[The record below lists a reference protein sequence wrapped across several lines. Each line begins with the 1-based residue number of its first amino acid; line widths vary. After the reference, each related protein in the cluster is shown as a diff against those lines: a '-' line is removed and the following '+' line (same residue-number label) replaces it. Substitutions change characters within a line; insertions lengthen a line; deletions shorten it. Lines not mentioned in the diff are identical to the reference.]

1 MWTYFGTKILFQV
14 IVFLIHTMPLSTLEF
29 DLVGQVELLD
39 LCFLFGQRLPPPP
52 KQPGQQV
59 RGRRSPVLVPELLGA
74 RCGGAAGR
82 GGGRGG
88 EGGGRG

>member
-1 MWTYFGTKILFQV
+1 
-14 IVFLIHTMPLSTLEF
+14 MPLDKLEL
-29 DLVGQVELLD
+29 DLVGQVEFLD
-39 LCFLFGQRLPPPP
+39 LLILFGQRLPPPP
-52 KQPGQQV
+52 KQPRQQV

-74 RCGGAAGR
+74 RCAGAAGR

>member
-1 MWTYFGTKILFQV
+1 
-14 IVFLIHTMPLSTLEF
+14 MPLNTLEL

-39 LCFLFGQRLPPPP
+39 LLILFGQRLPPPP

-88 EGGGRG
+88 EGGGGG